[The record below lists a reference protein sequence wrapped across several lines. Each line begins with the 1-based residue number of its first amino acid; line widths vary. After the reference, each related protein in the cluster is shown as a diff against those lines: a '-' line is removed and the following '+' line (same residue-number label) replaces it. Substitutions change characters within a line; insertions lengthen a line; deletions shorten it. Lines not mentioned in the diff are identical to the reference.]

1 MKNLK
6 IKTVI
11 MIALAMSISNA
22 FYAQHD
28 HSKMNM
34 THQNKEMMNHSS
46 NNMVTLN
53 NENLTK
59 AYMHYTM
66 INEALV
72 QANPEKVQMASKM
85 LVGILNS
92 YGKDLDAAQ
101 VASQLASTSNIKE
114 QRVLFS
120 NLTST
125 FEPLL
130 KGNIV
135 EGEIFKTF
143 CPMANNGG
151 AYWFSN
157 SSEIANPYLGKD
169 MATCGSIKETF
180 KATM

>member
-6 IKTVI
+6 LKSAV
-11 MIALAMSISNA
+11 MIAFILSVSN
-22 FYAQHD
+22 FTYAQHD

-34 THQNKEMMNHSS
+34 EHQNKDMMNHYG
-46 NNMVTLN
+46 NNMVKLN
-53 NENLTK
+53 DENLTK

-72 QANPEKVQMASKM
+72 ETNAAKVQMTSKM
-85 LVGILNS
+85 LVEILNS
-92 YGKDLDAAQ
+92 YGKASDAAQ
-101 VASQLASTSNIKE
+101 VATQLASTSDIKE

-120 NLTST
+120 NLTLE

-151 AYWFSN
+151 SYWFSN
-157 SSEIANPYLGKD
+157 SNKIENPYMDKAMSG
-169 MATCGSIKETF
+169 CGSVKETF
-180 KATM
+180 KPI

>member
-1 MKNLK
+1 
-6 IKTVI
+6 
-11 MIALAMSISNA
+11 MIAFIISGSN
-22 FYAQHD
+22 FIYAQHD
-28 HSKMNM
+28 HSKMDM
-34 THQNKEMMNHSS
+34 KHGDHGMMEH
-46 NNMVTLN
+46 NNTVKLN
-53 NENLTK
+53 DENLTK

-72 QANPEKVQMASKM
+72 EANAAKVQMVSKM

-92 YGKDLDAAQ
+92 YGKASDAAQ
-101 VASQLASTSNIKE
+101 VATQLASTSDIKE

-120 NLTST
+120 NLTLE

-151 AYWFSN
+151 SYWFSN
-157 SSEIANPYLGKD
+157 SSEIANPYLSKN
-169 MATCGSIKETF
+169 MATCGSVKETF
-180 KATM
+180 KSM

>member
-6 IKTVI
+6 IKPVV
-11 MIALAMSISNA
+11 MVVLAMSLSNA

-34 THQNKEMMNHSS
+34 EHQNKDMMNHHG
-46 NNMVTLN
+46 NTMVKLN
-53 NENLTK
+53 DENLTK

-72 QANPEKVQMASKM
+72 GASAAKVQMASKM

-92 YGKDLDAAQ
+92 YGKAPKAAQ
-101 VASQLASTSNIKE
+101 VATQLASTSDIKE

-120 NLTST
+120 DLTSA

-151 AYWFSN
+151 SYWFSN
-157 SSEIANPYLGKD
+157 SSKIANPYLSKD
-169 MATCGSIKETF
+169 MATCGSVKETF
-180 KATM
+180 KPI